1 MLLALRPEALEL
13 PTITE
18 QATQKPTPVCIH
30 SFLDMVAMSSRIG
43 EYTLMGIYRYSILDY
58 S

>member
-1 MLLALRPEALEL
+1 M
-13 PTITE
+13 PTIAE

-30 SFLDMVAMSSRIG
+30 FFLDMVAMSSRIG

-58 S
+58 N